1 MDSLKTKKEINEI
14 VNKLVECG
22 RGLEIAKYMKDEDP
36 KKSLGIKLLNDT
48 IIEETHNLY
57 RLAIPGGEA

>member
-1 MDSLKTKKEINEI
+1 MDSLKMKNEINEI
-14 VNKLVECG
+14 VDKLVNCG
-22 RGLEIAKYMKDEDP
+22 MGLEIARHMKDEDP
-36 KKSLGIKLLNDT
+36 QKKLGIKVLNDT

>member
-14 VNKLVECG
+14 VNKLVDCG
-22 RGLEIAKYMKDEDP
+22 RGLEIAKHMKDEDP
-36 KKSLGIKLLNDT
+36 QKKLGLKLLNDT